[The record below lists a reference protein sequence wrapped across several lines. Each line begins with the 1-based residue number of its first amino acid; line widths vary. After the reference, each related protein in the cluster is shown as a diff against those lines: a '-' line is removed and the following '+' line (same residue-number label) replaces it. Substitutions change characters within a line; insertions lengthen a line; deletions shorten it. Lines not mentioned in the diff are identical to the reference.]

1 MRPGRLLCRLGI
13 VVAAAAAF
21 TVVTPVASAQTEAE
35 TEPTPTEEQIETP
48 QPESEEPETQEP
60 QELTAAQKHAL
71 QLKRKRVLKQIKRYR
86 NVTWRWQ
93 RLMKVRRTPASRRAE
108 RSLSLAYQR
117 WVLTYWKQ
125 QARKARRKAMNPPR
139 KAAWLCIQ
147 RHEGAWNANTG
158 NGYYG
163 GLQMDLTFQRTYGPE
178 LLRRKGTADRWKP
191 IEQIWVAE
199 RAYRSGRGFY
209 PWPNTARYC
218 GLI

>member
-1 MRPGRLLCRLGI
+1 MRSGRLLCRLGI
-13 VVAAAAAF
+13 LAAVVAAF
-21 TVVTPVASAQTEAE
+21 TVATPVASAQTPVE
-35 TEPTPTEEQIETP
+35 TEPTEEHVEDT
-48 QPESEEPETQEP
+48 QPESEEPETEEP
-60 QELTAAQKHAL
+60 QGMTAAQKRAL
-71 QLKRKRVLKQIKRYR
+71 ALKRKRVLMRIKHYR
-86 NVTWRWQ
+86 KATWRWQ
-93 RLMKVRRTPASRRAE
+93 KLMRVQRTPASRRAE
-108 RSLSLAYQR
+108 RSPSLAYQR
-117 WVLTYWKQ
+117 WVLSYWRTQAKQ
-125 QARKARRKAMNPPR
+125 VRRKAMNPPR

-163 GLQMDLTFQRTYGPE
+163 GLQMDLSFQRTYGPE
-178 LLRRKGTADRWKP
+178 LVRRKGTANRWKP

>member
-1 MRPGRLLCRLGI
+1 LLCRLGI
-13 VVAAAAAF
+13 LAAAVAAF
-21 TVVTPVASAQTEAE
+21 TVVTPVASAQTPAE
-35 TEPTPTEEQIETP
+35 TEPTEEHVEDA
-48 QPESEEPETQEP
+48 QPESEEPETTEP
-60 QELTAAQKHAL
+60 PTGMTSAQKRAL
-71 QLKRKRVLKQIKRYR
+71 ALKRKRVLKKIKRFR
-86 NVTWRWQ
+86 TVTWRWQ
-93 RLMKVRRTPASRRAE
+93 KLMRVSRTPASRRAE
-108 RSLSLAYQR
+108 RSPSLAYQR
-117 WVLTYWKQ
+117 WVLRYWKE

-163 GLQMDLTFQRTYGPE
+163 GLQMDLSFQRTYGPE
-178 LLRRKGTADRWKP
+178 LLRKKGTANRWKP

-218 GLI
+218 GLL

>member
-13 VVAAAAAF
+13 LAAAVAAF
-21 TVVTPVASAQTEAE
+21 TVVTPVASAQTPAE
-35 TEPTPTEEQIETP
+35 TEPTEEQVEET
-48 QPESEEPETQEP
+48 QPESEEPETESP
-60 QELTAAQKHAL
+60 PAMTATEKRAL
-71 QLKRKRVLKQIKRYR
+71 RLKRKRVLKKIQRFRKA
-86 NVTWRWQ
+86 TWAWQ
-93 RLMKVRRTPASRRAE
+93 KLMRVPRTPASRRAE
-108 RSLSLAYQR
+108 RSPSLAYQR
-117 WVLTYWKQ
+117 WVLSYWKE

-139 KAAWLCIQ
+139 KAAWLCIH
-147 RHEGAWNANTG
+147 RHEGAWSANTG

-163 GLQMDLTFQRTYGPE
+163 GLQMDLTFQRTYGRD
-178 LLRRKGTADRWKP
+178 LLRRKGTANRWKP